1 MNSTF
6 NNSTRNNNSDGF
18 MFDGQKYK
26 GLRANSKND
35 GVVFKSSANAA
46 AYPARERF
54 NEDAT
59 SVISEQKS

>member
-1 MNSTF
+1 
-6 NNSTRNNNSDGF
+6 

-54 NEDAT
+54 NEDAE

>member
-6 NNSTRNNNSDGF
+6 NNSTRNTKDGF
-18 MFDGQKYK
+18 MFDGAKYK
-26 GLRANSKND
+26 GLRSNSNNQ
-35 GVVFKSSANAA
+35 GVVFKSTQGA